1 MLGGGLSPVMIERAG
16 AKAGYPSPPLQLVD
30 ELSLTLPL
38 KIMAEYEAAGH
49 PAHPAR
55 VILEALVAKG
65 RTGRAGGAGFYDYVD
80 GKRQGLWSGL
90 WELFGLSH
98 DKALENGDAELLQ
111 DVVDRMLYGQA
122 IGALQCFEEGV
133 LLSPEDGNI
142 GSILGIGF
150 PAWTGGVV
158 QFVDQVD
165 GGIAGFV
172 ARCGELEARYGPR
185 FQAPSLAVERVSSG
199 ATLRDWKP

>member
-1 MLGGGLSPVMIERAG
+1 AG
-16 AKAGYPSPPLQLVD
+16 HAPHPAKA
-30 ELSLTLPL
+30 
-38 KIMAEYEAAGH
+38 
-49 PAHPAR
+49 
-55 VILEALVAKG
+55 ILEALVATG

-80 GKRQGLWSGL
+80 GRRQGLWSGL
-90 WELFGLSH
+90 WEVFELSEEQ
-98 DKALENGDAELLQ
+98 ALADGDAELLQ
-111 DVVDRMLYGQA
+111 DLVDRMLYGQA
-122 IGALQCFEEGV
+122 IGALQCFEDGV

-172 ARCGELEARYGPR
+172 TRCGELEAKYGKR
-185 FQAPSLAVERVSSG
+185 FTVPEIGREILDSAAPARQWLETPKA
-199 ATLRDWKP
+199 